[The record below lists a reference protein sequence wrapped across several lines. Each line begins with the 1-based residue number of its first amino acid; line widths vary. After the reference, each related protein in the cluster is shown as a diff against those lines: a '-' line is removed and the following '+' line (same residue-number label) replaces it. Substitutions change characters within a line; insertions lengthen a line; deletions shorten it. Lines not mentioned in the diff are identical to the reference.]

1 MSIEQCF
8 NLSDAMVA
16 DVSAVVSDYL
26 KSQKP
31 YAIVSVGRTPAQLLV
46 EAPAARAA
54 YVMQEDLSNLD
65 QVLTDLLV
73 DDPLAEA
80 RLATKVYYLGE
91 FDDENYADGFLDAAR
106 RVIGAPGD

>member
-1 MSIEQCF
+1 M
-8 NLSDAMVA
+8 
-16 DVSAVVSDYL
+16 
-26 KSQKP
+26 
-31 YAIVSVGRTPAQLLV
+31 LV

-54 YVMQEDLSNLD
+54 CVIQEDLSNLD

-91 FDDENYADGFLDAAR
+91 FDDGGLLPDGFLDAAR